1 MVLGGVR
8 QQIRQQALEPA
19 ARVIAILR
27 HLHLDEQRQP
37 FRQTRAGQLVAQAAF
52 VGLPAHEFRVPVQS
66 PQQVIGLPL
75 FECLP

>member
-8 QQIRQQALEPA
+8 QQMRQQPLEPA
-19 ARVIAILR
+19 ARVVTILR
-27 HLHLDEQRQP
+27 HLRLDEQGQSLCHA
-37 FRQTRAGQLVAQAAF
+37 RAGQLVAQAAF

-66 PQQVIGLPL
+66 PQQVSSLPL